1 MSDRNCPPLL
11 AGIIGFVLG
20 ALAVKLAA
28 RFCPF
33 CRTECC
39 CGEAECCGGES
50 ECCGGEDAGSDECC
64 CCDEAA
70 DSPSGE
76 AEAPAE

>member
-1 MSDRNCPPLL
+1 MSDRNCSTLF
-11 AGIIGFVLG
+11 AGIIGFALG

-33 CRTECC
+33 CRSGCCGDEAGCC
-39 CGEAECCGGES
+39 CGES
-50 ECCGGEDAGSDECC
+50 ECCCSEDAGSSECC

-76 AEAPAE
+76 AEVPAE